1 MRFVVVTQPGVV
13 EFNYMWAPTFI
24 GMNSVMRKEI
34 EKKVAPL
41 LEGKPATDEVLDA
54 AHDKIVELLCEKFQ
68 IPGLKDY
75 LDAIKFIEDG
85 P

>member
-1 MRFVVVTQPGVV
+1 MRLVVCTQPGVV
-13 EFNYMWAPTFI
+13 EFNYMWSPAFI
-24 GMNSVMRKEI
+24 GMNSAMRQEL

-41 LEGKPATDEVLDA
+41 LEGKPMTDEVLDA

-68 IPGLKDY
+68 VPGLRDY

-85 P
+85 T